1 MKAMGGNN
9 RMAGALAALAGMTF
23 LGSTLVTVPAATAA
37 ETCPVGVPGS
47 FDFNG
52 DGSAD
57 LAAFVNG
64 SQPFGLPDRIQSADL
79 NGDACADIVELVD
92 NSTVAWTL
100 GSPDGLD
107 TASRQVIEVQG
118 EEGSAFIESV
128 AAMRQGDKSQIIAA
142 TMCSQ
147 DAGCSDPYLDVVTL
161 DAEGG
166 LASRHRIGTGAPDGD
181 DLADVS
187 ADDGVV
193 VVGYGESNQALVFTS
208 DGTAP
213 SGLAYRTKITQDS
226 PGVPGSSEDGD
237 YFGLSVAVRDGYLA
251 VGVPGETT
259 SGVKRTG
266 RVQLF
271 KWDATAKSFTPGRSL
286 SQNTKGIVGTNE
298 KDDQFGSAVAIGR
311 GLTGA
316 NSYDVI
322 VGTPYENVGSVVDA
336 GSVTVAN
343 FSKAVYRTYTQST
356 SKVPGKVKK
365 SARFGYKVGFVSSKT
380 DSAGS
385 LAAWSAAGCAVDSY
399 LPTVAYTSA
408 GRLTSTTGWNS
419 LAGAC
424 SPPS

>member
-1 MKAMGGNN
+1 M
-9 RMAGALAALAGMTF
+9 
-23 LGSTLVTVPAATAA
+23 
-37 ETCPVGVPGS
+37 
-47 FDFNG
+47 
-52 DGSAD
+52 
-57 LAAFVNG
+57 
-64 SQPFGLPDRIQSADL
+64 
-79 NGDACADIVELVD
+79 
-92 NSTVAWTL
+92 
-100 GSPDGLD
+100 
-107 TASRQVIEVQG
+107 
-118 EEGSAFIESV
+118 
-128 AAMRQGDKSQIIAA
+128 
-142 TMCSQ
+142 
-147 DAGCSDPYLDVVTL
+147 
-161 DAEGG
+161 
-166 LASRHRIGTGAPDGD
+166 
-181 DLADVS
+181 
-187 ADDGVV
+187 
-193 VVGYGESNQALVFTS
+193 
-208 DGTAP
+208 
-213 SGLAYRTKITQDS
+213 
-226 PGVPGSSEDGD
+226 
-237 YFGLSVAVRDGYLA
+237 
-251 VGVPGETT
+251 PGETT